1 MSIGQPRKALVRAT
15 DAAIKHRRLADQFN
29 ATLTPHQRQLALVG
43 ALKEQHLSGV
53 QIEILKAMEA
63 TNYLNPNL
71 TVEQARQFGALD
83 LMEEYRERGEK
94 AGDALALKFKLMAGA
109 LALLI
114 ALVILLRC

>member
-1 MSIGQPRKALVRAT
+1 MAS

-43 ALKEQHLSGV
+43 ALKPAHLSGR

-71 TVEQARQFGALD
+71 TVEQARQFGTLD
-83 LMEEYRERGEK
+83 LIEEYREKGEA
-94 AGDALALKFKLMAGA
+94 AGDALALKFKVMAGA
-109 LALLI
+109 SG
-114 ALVILLRC
+114 LVIVLMILLRC